1 MMETASAF
9 INDDE
14 TFVLE
19 SESSDSEAEE
29 DDSYIQRKIASRR
42 DKQRRKLLRDA
53 RRSSERRRNLKGKKS
68 RSSRYTATRAN
79 EKWIVVFE

>member
-42 DKQRRKLLRDA
+42 DKQRKLLRDA
-53 RRSSERRRNLKGKKS
+53 RRSSERRCNLKGKKS